1 MKNLELKKSM
11 EESFILKMDIM
22 TREDQ
27 KNGIFKS
34 RYEYGEEEL
43 IKIVRYRRRKL
54 IDIKLY
60 KMYLSI
66 IEKHYLF

>member
-1 MKNLELKKSM
+1 MKNSEFKKSM
-11 EESFILKMDIM
+11 EESFVLKMDVM

-27 KNGIFKS
+27 ENGIFKS

-43 IKIVRYRRRKL
+43 IKLVRYRRRKL
-54 IDIKLY
+54 ISAETYRIY
-60 KMYLSI
+60 ISI